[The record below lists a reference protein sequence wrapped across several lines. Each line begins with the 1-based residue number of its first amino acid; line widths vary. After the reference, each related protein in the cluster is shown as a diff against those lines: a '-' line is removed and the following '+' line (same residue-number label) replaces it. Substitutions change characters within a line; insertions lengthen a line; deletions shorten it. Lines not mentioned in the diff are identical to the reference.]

1 MAGGQALTGGYL
13 CGVRFELTAVEP
25 EGIARRT
32 RDYDGTGLPSALR
45 NCETR
50 TCSAVA
56 PEAGNCSPNSKS
68 IDWSVDDPIN
78 VQNRI
83 ARSARWIAP
92 NRRER
97 VIAVDRLERAEHPE
111 FEQASSLACVGGR

>member
-50 TCSAVA
+50 PAAQSH
-56 PEAGNCSPNSKS
+56 PRRGNCSPNSKS

-97 VIAVDRLERAEHPE
+97 VIAFDRLERAEHPE

>member
-32 RDYDGTGLPSALR
+32 RDYDGTGLAERLAQLR
-45 NCETR
+45 DAHLQRSRTR
-50 TCSAVA
+50 GRQLLAQQQVDRLVS
-56 PEAGNCSPNSKS
+56 GN
-68 IDWSVDDPIN
+68 DPID
-78 VQNRI
+78 VQHRI

-92 NRRER
+92 TG
-97 VIAVDRLERAEHPE
+97 VSA
-111 FEQASSLACVGGR
+111 